1 MLSCSLTLVPLP
13 YLSVCVHE
21 FDDQT
26 GSVTGL
32 ATAHQL
38 HAMSTNE
45 SESCSDHHP
54 AKARRIKIAVSQ
66 SESYD
71 TEERCQ
77 RKRKRG
83 GGEEEE
89 RRENSVHLK
98 SLDVGDLKII
108 RDA

>member
-45 SESCSDHHP
+45 RESCPDHHP

-66 SESYD
+66 PESDD
-71 TEERCQ
+71 TEESCQ

-83 GGEEEE
+83 GGEEE
-89 RRENSVHLK
+89 REFS
-98 SLDVGDLKII
+98 SSEESDVGDLKII